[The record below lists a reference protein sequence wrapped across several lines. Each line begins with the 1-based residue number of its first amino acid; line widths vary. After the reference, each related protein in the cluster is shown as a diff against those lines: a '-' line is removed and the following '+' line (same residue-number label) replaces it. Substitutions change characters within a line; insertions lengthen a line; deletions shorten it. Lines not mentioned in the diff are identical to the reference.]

1 MKIGDMK
8 RVQELLKRR
17 ELLQDLK
24 SKASYDA
31 GTDATWELVRN
42 RYSDGENEGCVDVDA
57 GVIHDLLREEI
68 VRIDDQ
74 LLDLGVEL
82 DDSTV
87 ALPAETE

>member
-8 RVQELLKRR
+8 RVQELLTRR
-17 ELLQDLK
+17 ELLKDLK

-42 RYSDGENEGCVDVDA
+42 RYSDGENEGCVDVNA
-57 GVIHDLLREEI
+57 TVIYDILREEI